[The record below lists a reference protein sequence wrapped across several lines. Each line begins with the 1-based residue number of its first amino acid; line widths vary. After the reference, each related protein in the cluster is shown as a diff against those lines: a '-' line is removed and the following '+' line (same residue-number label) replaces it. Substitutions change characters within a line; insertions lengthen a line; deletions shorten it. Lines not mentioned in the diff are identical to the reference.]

1 MRGQQAVIDRPVI
14 IKRQCQGTGH
24 TKSETR
30 FHRLV
35 YGLRFTVCSW
45 QLSVADT
52 EHRCSATDNQESA
65 NRSPQTVNRFDG
77 AGGHLG
83 LSTAFVDHHSQQKLL
98 LGRGDRFILGAE
110 FPTEPLARRNAP
122 ITIADLGNLCSDL
135 ERFKLPSAVGDL
147 NADAFAFWNA
157 SFCERMD
164 LTPEELAQV
173 KLSTFVRYDE
183 QLADLSLGKEQA
195 ACRFGSLPCAIK
207 RPANDGILPAS
218 AIKNEQGLLLLLV
231 DSPAHDLKF
240 EGYIQGRI
248 VGREE
253 EANRMRKFFHD
264 LLSSKILVASFLA
277 HSIHDNLARREAPE
291 IKDLH
296 KVTNLL
302 DEVIDSIVQGFERS
316 P

>member
-1 MRGQQAVIDRPVI
+1 VRGQKAVIDRPVI
-14 IKRQCQGTGH
+14 IKRQCQGTGQ
-24 TKSETR
+24 TKSETG
-30 FHRLV
+30 FHR
-35 YGLRFTVCSW
+35 GLRFAVGSYLLLIRNTVARRPTTAK
-45 QLSVADT
+45 L
-52 EHRCSATDNQESA
+52 
-65 NRSPQTVNRFDG
+65 QTALTG
-77 AGGHLG
+77 AGGNLC
-83 LSTAFVDHHSQQKLL
+83 LPTAFVDDHTQQKLL
-98 LGRGDRFILGAE
+98 PARGDRLSLGTE
-110 FPTEPLARRNAP
+110 FATEALARRNAP
-122 ITIADLGNLCSDL
+122 ITTADLGNLCSDL

-147 NADAFAFWNA
+147 NTDAFVFWNA

-173 KLSTFVRYDE
+173 KLSAFVRYDE
-183 QLADLSLGKEQA
+183 QLADLTQGKEQA
-195 ACRFGSLPCAIK
+195 GCRFGSLPCAIK

-253 EANRMRKFFHD
+253 EANRMRNFFHD

-277 HSIHDNLARREAPE
+277 HSIHDKLARREAPE
-291 IKDLH
+291 INDLH